1 MFSNATDL
9 RIAVESILT
18 NLVYSPTIDSNIF
31 EKAVLEIGEFL
42 GYDSSRP
49 EKSIMMVQI
58 ICGQLKNLVSLL
70 SVRVNL

>member
-31 EKAVLEIGEFL
+31 EKAVLEIGNSWGMIL
-42 GYDSSRP
+42 QDLK
-49 EKSIMMVQI
+49 KSIMMVQI

-70 SVRVNL
+70 SVSKSI

>member
-1 MFSNATDL
+1 MTEQVSNVKKWINMFSNATDL

-49 EKSIMMVQI
+49 EKV
-58 ICGQLKNLVSLL
+58 
-70 SVRVNL
+70 